1 MAHRNAWAAAAV
13 LLVACLAAAILWGVF
28 FPPQDRHPTIRVAL
42 DFFPNPNHVPL
53 YAAIDQGFFARR
65 GIRVEIVPPSDP
77 SQVVRLAA
85 TQVVD
90 VALTP
95 QINFL
100 IAKDAGLPLIAVA
113 ALIDRSLGGLLS
125 LKEVGVQTL
134 SDLRGKRIG
143 YSLVPLE
150 PALWKTVLACAGFSL
165 DDVEMVNVG
174 MNTMSALLLHQ
185 VDAIGAFRNF
195 EPFQVELQGGQP
207 VFFPQEEHC
216 VPETYELIGVVN
228 PARFEERRAELRAF
242 VDGLAEGIAYTQAH
256 PDAAFSAFVQARPDL
271 DDELNRRSFAAT
283 LPLYAARASL
293 SNPAQWERMQDYLLS
308 SGLVSRKRP
317 LTELYADQ
325 LTPDR

>member
-1 MAHRNAWAAAAV
+1 MAHRNAWAATGI
-13 LLVACLAAAILWGVF
+13 LLLACLAALILWGVLS
-28 FPPQDRHPTIRVAL
+28 PSTARYPTVRVAL

-85 TQVVD
+85 TRVAD

-95 QINFL
+95 QMNFL

-125 LKEVGVQTL
+125 LKEAGIRTL

-150 PALWKTVLACAGFSL
+150 PALWRTVLSSVGLTL

-174 MNTMSALLLHQ
+174 MNTVPALLLRQ

-195 EPFQVELQGGQP
+195 EPLQVELQGREP
-207 VFFPQEEHC
+207 VFFAQEEHG
-216 VPETYELIGVVN
+216 VPETYDLIAVANVTLLSS
-228 PARFEERRAELRAF
+228 RRAELRAF
-242 VDGLAEGIAYTQAH
+242 VAGLAEGIDYTRAH
-256 PDAAFSAFVQARPDL
+256 PDEAFLALVKARPDL
-271 DDELNRRSFAAT
+271 DDELDRRSFAVT
-283 LPLYAARASL
+283 LPLYATGASL
-293 SNPAQWERMQDYLLS
+293 TNPAQWERMQDYLLS
-308 SGLVSRKRP
+308 SGLISTRWP
-317 LTELYADQ
+317 LAELCADR
-325 LTPDR
+325 LSTDL